1 MKRKARL
8 ACLVMPLALLAGC
21 KTVGPNFT
29 APAPPTGDVY
39 AAATTPASGLAA
51 SFGSGP
57 EQRWWTV
64 FGSPEMDALVGRAL
78 IGNHSLAA
86 SIATLERAQERVRA
100 VAGRQLPQVD
110 ANARVEHEKV
120 NLSAF
125 GLDPSALGPGLA
137 PKPFTL
143 YSLGGGVSY
152 DLDLF
157 GGTRRA
163 REQAEADAQAL
174 AREAEAAHLT
184 IAGRVVVQ
192 VLTLAAINDRIAT
205 ERALI
210 AEDQRNVALTEAKRK
225 GGEGTLVEVL
235 SAQGQLAQDQA
246 GLPQLEQQRAE
257 GRDMLAILVGV
268 TPAELGPTD
277 FSLAAMR
284 LPGQVPVT
292 VPSELVHKRPDIL
305 AAEARLHSATAAIGV
320 ATAKLYPSVILGAS
334 FQQATTHPE
343 DLLSGASN
351 GFSIL
356 SGLTAPIFHGGTLK
370 AERRGAEAETRAAA
384 ARYQQTLLEAFGQVS
399 DLLAALGND
408 AEAVA
413 LRNQSASVAERSLG
427 LSRRSFQV
435 GYSGILQV
443 LDASR
448 GAQQARL
455 AVVDARS
462 RQFINVARLY
472 VATAGGWTGPAG
484 SEQAQQVAPST
495 KP

>member
-1 MKRKARL
+1 MIRRNQL
-8 ACLVMPLALLAGC
+8 AAAVLPLALLAGC

-29 APAPPTGDVY
+29 APAAPTGDVY
-39 AAATTPASGLAA
+39 AASGAGAKGPAA

-57 EQRWWTV
+57 AQRWWTA
-64 FGSPEMDALVGRAL
+64 FGSSEMDALVDRAL
-78 IGNHSLAA
+78 AGNHSLAA
-86 SIATLERAQERVRA
+86 SVATLERAQERVHA

-110 ANARVEHEKV
+110 ANARLEHEKV
-120 NLSAF
+120 NLAAF
-125 GLDPSALGPGLA
+125 GLDPGSLGPGLSV
-137 PKPFTL
+137 KPFTL
-143 YSLGGGVSY
+143 YSVGGGVSY

-157 GGTRRA
+157 GGARRA
-163 REQAEADAQAL
+163 SEQATADTEAL

-192 VLTLAAINDRIAT
+192 VLTLAALNDRIAT

-235 SAQGQLAQDQA
+235 SAQGQLTQDQA

-257 GRDMLAILVGV
+257 ARDMLAVLVGI
-268 TPAELGPTD
+268 TPADLGPTD

-284 LPGQVPVT
+284 LPSEVPVT
-292 VPSELVHKRPDIL
+292 LPSELVHKRPDIL

-320 ATAKLYPSVILGAS
+320 ATARLYPNINLSAS
-334 FQQATTHPE
+334 FEQATTHPE
-343 DLLSGASN
+343 DLFSGSSN
-351 GFSIL
+351 GFNLI

-370 AERRGAEAETRAAA
+370 AEKRGAEAETRAAS
-384 ARYQQTLLEAFGQVS
+384 ARYQQTVLEAFGQVS

-413 LRNQSASVAERSLG
+413 LRGQAASVADRSLG

-455 AVVDARS
+455 AMVDARS

-472 VATAGGWTGPAG
+472 VATAGGWTGP
-484 SEQAQQVAPST
+484 VAPVQ
-495 KP
+495 P